1 LNFCN
6 LGGSRRKNANTGS
19 SKETAMSTDRLVVVA
34 LGLPVGM
41 TELRLDMRRL
51 LSFAGEAEP
60 KVKNLRFR

>member
-1 LNFCN
+1 
-6 LGGSRRKNANTGS
+6 
-19 SKETAMSTDRLVVVA
+19 MSNDRVVVVA

-41 TELRLDMRRL
+41 TELRLDMGRL